1 MTFYSQLTEPSPD
14 ELRALAELYREA
26 GWWARASEHIET
38 LRRIVSGSHCF
49 WVARSGGKIVAM
61 GRAISDRVSDAYIQ
75 DVTVAGAHRHRGIG
89 RGIVKAIV
97 DHLRADG
104 LSWIGLI
111 AERGSYGLYEP
122 LGFRRMPDAAPMLL
136 IVE

>member
-1 MTFYSQLTEPSPD
+1 MTSFCQLIEPTPD
-14 ELRALAELYREA
+14 ELQALAGLYRDA
-26 GWWARASEHIET
+26 GWWAEASEHVAT
-38 LRRIVSGSHCF
+38 LQRIVSGSHCF
-49 WVARSGGKIVAM
+49 WVARSAGKIVAM

-75 DVTVAGAHRHRGIG
+75 DVTVAGTHRHCGIG

-111 AERGSYGLYEP
+111 AERGSHGLYEP

-136 IVE
+136 IIE